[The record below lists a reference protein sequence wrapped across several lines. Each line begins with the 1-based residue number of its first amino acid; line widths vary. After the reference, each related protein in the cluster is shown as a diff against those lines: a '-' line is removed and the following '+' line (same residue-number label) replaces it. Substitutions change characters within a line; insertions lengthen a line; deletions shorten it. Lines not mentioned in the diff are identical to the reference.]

1 LLQPYFDSTCL
12 VSVDDYVLVLG
23 GKPIFISVTEGGS
36 MVASQLRVFDPTA
49 EDQVGSDDLANRLST
64 FDGKVLG
71 LLNNTKDRT
80 DVILNQIEEQ
90 LSDQFPN
97 VDIRHYRKQSVSGMT
112 PDIKEQ
118 LIEEVD
124 ALITAT
130 GD

>member
-1 LLQPYFDSTCL
+1 MIAQ
-12 VSVDDYVLVLG
+12 
-23 GKPIFISVTEGGS
+23 KIK
-36 MVASQLRVFDPTA
+36 VFDPTA
-49 EDQVGSDDLANRLST
+49 DDQVGSDDLANRLNT
-64 FDGKVLG
+64 FDGKVVG

-90 LSDQFPN
+90 LRRKFPN
-97 VDIRHYRKQSVSGMT
+97 IDVRHYRNKVLVACP

>member
-1 LLQPYFDSTCL
+1 MIAQ
-12 VSVDDYVLVLG
+12 
-23 GKPIFISVTEGGS
+23 KIK
-36 MVASQLRVFDPTA
+36 VFDPTA
-49 EDQVGSDDLANRLST
+49 DDQVGSDDLPNRLNT
-64 FDGKVLG
+64 FDGKVVG

-90 LSDQFPN
+90 LSEQFPN
-97 VDIRHYRKQSVSGMT
+97 IDVRHYRKQSVSGMT

>member
-1 LLQPYFDSTCL
+1 MIAQQI
-12 VSVDDYVLVLG
+12 
-23 GKPIFISVTEGGS
+23 K
-36 MVASQLRVFDPTA
+36 VFDPTA
-49 EDQVGSDDLANRLST
+49 DDQVGSDDLANRLNT
-64 FDGKVLG
+64 FDGKVVG

-90 LSDQFPN
+90 LNEQFPN
-97 VDIRHYRKQSVSGMT
+97 IDVRHYRKQCVSGMT

>member
-1 LLQPYFDSTCL
+1 MIAQQI
-12 VSVDDYVLVLG
+12 
-23 GKPIFISVTEGGS
+23 K
-36 MVASQLRVFDPTA
+36 VFDPTA
-49 EDQVGSDDLANRLST
+49 DDQVGSDDLANRLNT
-64 FDGKVLG
+64 FDGKVVG

-90 LSDQFPN
+90 LMEQFPN
-97 VDIRHYRKQSVSGMT
+97 IDVRHYRKQSVSGMT

-124 ALITAT
+124 ALITST

>member
-1 LLQPYFDSTCL
+1 MIAQ
-12 VSVDDYVLVLG
+12 
-23 GKPIFISVTEGGS
+23 KIK
-36 MVASQLRVFDPTA
+36 VFDPTA
-49 EDQVGSDDLANRLST
+49 DDQVGSDDLANRLNT
-64 FDGKVLG
+64 FDGKVVG

-90 LSDQFPN
+90 LMEQFPN
-97 VDIRHYRKQSVSGMT
+97 IDVRHYRKQSVSGMT

-124 ALITAT
+124 ALITST

>member
-1 LLQPYFDSTCL
+1 MIAQQI
-12 VSVDDYVLVLG
+12 
-23 GKPIFISVTEGGS
+23 K
-36 MVASQLRVFDPTA
+36 VFDPTA
-49 EDQVGSDDLANRLST
+49 DDQVGSDELASRLYT
-64 FDGKVLG
+64 FDGKVVG

-90 LSDQFPN
+90 LMEQFPN
-97 VDIRHYRKQSVSGMT
+97 IDVRHYRKQSVSGMT

>member
-1 LLQPYFDSTCL
+1 MIAQQI
-12 VSVDDYVLVLG
+12 
-23 GKPIFISVTEGGS
+23 K
-36 MVASQLRVFDPTA
+36 VFDPTA
-49 EDQVGSDDLANRLST
+49 DDQVGSDDLANRLNT
-64 FDGKVLG
+64 FDGKVVG

-90 LSDQFPN
+90 LMEQFPN
-97 VDIRHYRKQSVSGMT
+97 IDVRHYRKQSVSGMT

-130 GD
+130 GY

>member
-1 LLQPYFDSTCL
+1 
-12 VSVDDYVLVLG
+12 
-23 GKPIFISVTEGGS
+23 
-36 MVASQLRVFDPTA
+36 M
-49 EDQVGSDDLANRLST
+49 
-64 FDGKVLG
+64 G

-90 LSDQFPN
+90 LSEQFPN
-97 VDIRHYRKQSVSGMT
+97 IDVRHYRKQSVSGMT